1 MSGQYQLTPVHYG
14 LELFPN
20 NTGSVWIVWEGE
32 DHAL

>member
-20 NTGSVWIVWEGE
+20 NTGYVWIVWEGE